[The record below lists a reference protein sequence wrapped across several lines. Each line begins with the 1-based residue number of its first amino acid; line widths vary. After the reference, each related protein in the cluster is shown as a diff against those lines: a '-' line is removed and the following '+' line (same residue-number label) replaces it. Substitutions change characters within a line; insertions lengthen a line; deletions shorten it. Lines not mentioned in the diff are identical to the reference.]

1 MEDSSTCDS
10 NFEKLSGR
18 KYLIGPITF
27 MHLFG
32 FSIFSATATLYYP
45 YNVGKSLFSNS
56 STENGKSS
64 VCSSN
69 LNASETEHSKIIQS
83 EVAMFLM
90 YLAVCEG
97 IPCILSNL
105 LLGSISDRV
114 GRKKMLII
122 PTIGLLFAEVL
133 MIIFMYFEFK
143 LYYLLIPLILH
154 GFSGE
159 AFANIQFA
167 LSYTSDITGNN
178 KKRTVAMGFMEIFI
192 GMGLLVGGV
201 VAGYVIRDGGYL
213 WSMITA
219 FPITLSNIIL
229 ICLLPETRKRK
240 IKEPWHCMNV
250 LRSLHK
256 SLQFYYSKN
265 YSGMRLKYN
274 ICISIC
280 VIGFM
285 TIIGRNQTEVLYI
298 ISPPF
303 CLSTVNVGW
312 FHAIRGVMQHGI
324 SMILIRVF
332 VICLRAETIAVLG
345 AVSGTISFI
354 AEGLTS
360 STVVLFLTPVIGL
373 GMSLGIVMM
382 RSIMSRE
389 TPNESQGAL
398 FGGMAAVQTAC
409 TFFGSLIFSAL
420 YRNTVYYFQGTVFL
434 LMAAMFSISLVLS
447 LSLTFIP
454 KLRRIEYDLEVKE
467 NKTELN
473 EKF

>member
-1 MEDSSTCDS
+1 MEDSSSRD
-10 NFEKLSGR
+10 NNPDKLSRR
-18 KYLIGPITF
+18 KYLIGPIAF

-32 FSIFSATATLYYP
+32 FSIFNGTAILYYP
-45 YNVGKSLFSNS
+45 YIVGKTLFSNS
-56 STENGKSS
+56 TTENGKSS

-69 LNASETEHSKIIQS
+69 LNASETEHGKIIQS
-83 EVAMFLM
+83 KVAMFLM
-90 YLAVCEG
+90 YLAICEG
-97 IPCILSNL
+97 IPCLLSNL
-105 LLGSISDRV
+105 VFGSISDRV

-122 PTIGLLFAEVL
+122 PTLGMLLAEVF
-133 MIIFMYFEFK
+133 MVIFMYFELK

-167 LSYTSDITGNN
+167 LSYTSDISGNS
-178 KKRTVAMGFMEIFI
+178 KKRTTAMGFMEIFI

-201 VAGYVIRDGGYL
+201 VAGYVIRDRGYL
-213 WSMITA
+213 WSMATA
-219 FPITLSNIIL
+219 FPLTLSNIVL
-229 ICLLPETRKRK
+229 ICLLPETRQRK
-240 IKEPWHCMNV
+240 IKEPWHCMSV
-250 LRSLHK
+250 VRSFHK
-256 SLQFYYSKN
+256 SLEFYYSKK

-274 ICISIC
+274 ICLFIYM
-280 VIGFM
+280 IGCIA
-285 TIIGRNQTEVLYI
+285 IIGRNQTEVLYV

-303 CLSTVNVGW
+303 CLSTVGVGW
-312 FHAIRGVMQHGI
+312 FHALRGVMQHGI

-345 AVSGTISFI
+345 AVSGTISLI

-360 STVVLFLTPVIGL
+360 STVVLFLTPVIGM

-382 RSIMSRE
+382 RAIMSRE
-389 TPNESQGAL
+389 TSSENQGAL

-409 TFFGSLIFSAL
+409 TFFGSLISSAL
-420 YRNTVYYFQGTVFL
+420 YRNTVYFFEGTLFL
-434 LMAAMFSISLVLS
+434 VLAGLFFISLILS
-447 LSLTFIP
+447 LFLTSLP

-467 NKTELN
+467 NKNEMN